1 MTRTTSGVLL
11 EILAQVPDPRKAKGK
26 RHPLSAILGLAVLA
40 IMCGYRSYST
50 IAEWGRTYSCALVK
64 RLGFTHAKTPCAA
77 TLHNLFKRLDIAKL
91 EQVLTQWTTET
102 LQSVPQAT
110 DRVALAIDGKQL
122 KGSAGQN
129 ATVSHLLSVVS
140 HQLGVTIAQKAV
152 DTKTNEIP
160 ISTEILSAFDIKGM
174 IVTTDALLTQRDF
187 CKKVCA
193 LDGDYV
199 VPVALNHR
207 QLHQD
212 IACLFAPPMDVNTVE
227 GTVNPLQQMHTELD
241 QNLDTHQT
249 VEKGHGR
256 IEIRRL
262 TASTALNDYIQWPGV
277 NQVFEY
283 SYQRIELSTGQVK
296 QKTQYGITSLTPD
309 QAAAIDLF
317 ALRRGHWTIEN
328 KSHWIRDM
336 VLGEDASQVREG
348 VIPQVM
354 SALRNTALAVLRFA
368 GHQSISK
375 AMRYF
380 AAHPQN
386 ALNLINT
393 KNEN

>member
-1 MTRTTSGVLL
+1 MPPTSSWDLL

-26 RHPLSAILGLAVLA
+26 RHPLRAILGLAVLA

-50 IAEWGRTYSCALVK
+50 IAEWGRTYSPTLV
-64 RLGFTHAKTPCAA
+64 RTLGFTHAQTPCAA
-77 TLHNLFKRLDIAKL
+77 TLHNLFKRLNIAKL
-91 EQVLTQWTTET
+91 EAVLTQWTTET
-102 LQSVPQAT
+102 LQSLPQT
-110 DRVALAIDGKQL
+110 SGRLALAIDGKQL
-122 KGSAGQN
+122 NGSAKQN

-152 DTKTNEIP
+152 DNKTNEIP
-160 ISTEILSAFDIKGM
+160 ISTEILSAFDIKGI

-199 VPVALNHR
+199 VPVGLNHK

-212 IACLFAPPMDVNTVE
+212 IACLFTPPMDINTTE
-227 GTVNPLQQMHTELD
+227 GTVHPLQQMHTELD
-241 QNLDTHQT
+241 QTLDTHQT
-249 VEKGHGR
+249 VEKGHQR

-262 TASTALNDYIQWPGV
+262 TASTALNDYVQWPGV
-277 NQVFEY
+277 NQVFAY
-283 SYQRIELSTGQVK
+283 SYERIELSTGQVK
-296 QKTQYGITSLTPD
+296 QKTQYGITSLTPN
-309 QAAAIDLF
+309 QAAAVDLL
-317 ALRRGHWTIEN
+317 ALRRGHWAIEN
-328 KSHWIRDM
+328 KSHWVRDV

-368 GHQSISK
+368 GHQQMSK

-380 AAHPQN
+380 AAHPQH
-386 ALNLINT
+386 ALNLIN
-393 KNEN
+393 KQN

>member
-1 MTRTTSGVLL
+1 MPQTPSGDLL

-50 IAEWGRTYSCALVK
+50 IAEWGRTYSPSLVK
-64 RLGFTHAKTPCAA
+64 ALGFTHANTPCAA
-77 TLHNLFKRLDIAKL
+77 TLHNLFKRLNIAKL
-91 EQVLTQWTTET
+91 EQVLTQWTTKT
-102 LQSVPQAT
+102 LQNVPQTT
-110 DRVALAIDGKQL
+110 DRLALAIDGKKL
-122 KGSAGQN
+122 NGSAKQN

-152 DTKTNEIP
+152 NNKTNEIP
-160 ISTEILSAFDIKGM
+160 ISTEILSAFDIKGI

-199 VPVALNHR
+199 VPVGLNHK

-212 IACLFAPPMDVNTVE
+212 IACLFTPPTDINRVE

-241 QNLDTHQT
+241 QTLDTHQT

-277 NQVFEY
+277 NQVFAY
-283 SYQRIELSTGQVK
+283 SYKRIEVSTGQVK
-296 QKTQYGITSLTPD
+296 QKTQYGITSLTPN
-309 QAAAIDLF
+309 QAAAADLL

-328 KSHWIRDM
+328 KSHWVRDV
-336 VLGEDASQVREG
+336 VLGEDASQVRWG

-368 GHQSISK
+368 GHQQMSK

-380 AAHPQN
+380 AAHPQH
-386 ALNLINT
+386 ALNLINQ
-393 KNEN
+393 KN

>member
-1 MTRTTSGVLL
+1 MPQTKSGYLL

-26 RHPLSAILGLAVLA
+26 RHPLPAILALAVLA

-50 IAEWGRTYSCALVK
+50 IAEWGRTYSSTLVK
-64 RLGFTHAKTPCAA
+64 ALGFTHAKTPCAA
-77 TLHNLFKRLDIAKL
+77 TLHNLFKRLDITQL
-91 EQVLTQWTTET
+91 EALLTQWTTQT
-102 LQSVPQAT
+102 LQNVAQAT
-110 DRVALAIDGKQL
+110 DRLALAIDGKQL
-122 KGSAGQN
+122 NGSAKQN

-140 HQLGVTIAQKAV
+140 HELGVTIAQKAV
-152 DTKTNEIP
+152 DSKTNEIP

-199 VPVALNHR
+199 VPVALNHK

-212 IACLFAPPMDVNTVE
+212 IACLFAPPMAINTNQS
-227 GTVNPLQQMHTELD
+227 TVNPLQQMHTELD
-241 QNLDTHQT
+241 QTLDTYQT
-249 VEKGHGR
+249 VEKGHQR

-283 SYQRIELSTGQVK
+283 SYERIDLSTGQVK
-296 QKTQYGITSLTPD
+296 QKTQYGITSLTPN
-309 QAAAIDLF
+309 QATAADLL
-317 ALRRGHWTIEN
+317 ALRRGHWAIEN
-328 KSHWIRDM
+328 KSHWGRDV
-336 VLGEDASQVREG
+336 VLGEDASQVRRG
-348 VIPQVM
+348 GIPQVM

-368 GHQSISK
+368 GHQHLSK

-380 AAHPQN
+380 AAHPQH
-386 ALNLINT
+386 ALNLINS
-393 KNEN
+393 KS

>member
-1 MTRTTSGVLL
+1 MPQTLSGDLL

-26 RHPLSAILGLAVLA
+26 RHPLRAILALAVLA

-50 IAEWGRTYSCALVK
+50 IAEWGRTYSPALVK
-64 RLGFTHAKTPCAA
+64 ALGFTHAQTPCAA
-77 TLHNLFKRLDIAKL
+77 TLHNLFKRLNIAEL
-91 EQVLTQWTTET
+91 EAVLTQWTTET
-102 LQSVPQAT
+102 LQSLRQAPG
-110 DRVALAIDGKQL
+110 RLALAIDGKQL
-122 KGSAGQN
+122 NGSAKQN

-152 DTKTNEIP
+152 DNKTNEIP
-160 ISTEILSAFDIKGM
+160 ISTEILSAFDIKGI

-199 VPVALNHR
+199 VPVGLNHK

-212 IACLFAPPMDVNTVE
+212 IACLFTPPMDINTTG
-227 GTVNPLQQMHTELD
+227 GTVHPLKQMHTELD
-241 QNLDTHQT
+241 QTLDTHQT
-249 VEKGHGR
+249 VEKGHQR

-277 NQVFEY
+277 NPVFAY
-283 SYQRIELSTGQVK
+283 SYERIELSTGQVK
-296 QKTQYGITSLTPD
+296 QKTQYGITSLTPN
-309 QAAAIDLF
+309 QAAAADLL
-317 ALRRGHWTIEN
+317 ALRRGHWAIEN
-328 KSHWIRDM
+328 KSHWVRDV

-368 GHQSISK
+368 GHQQMSK

-380 AAHPQN
+380 AAHPQH
-386 ALNLINT
+386 ALNLINRQ
-393 KNEN
+393 N

>member
-1 MTRTTSGVLL
+1 MSQTTSRDLL
-11 EILAQVPDPRKAKGK
+11 EILSQVPDPRKAKGK
-26 RHPLSAILGLAVLA
+26 RHPLRAILGLAVLA

-50 IAEWGRTYSCALVK
+50 IAEWGRTYSPTLVK
-64 RLGFTHAKTPCAA
+64 ALGFTHANTPCAA
-77 TLHNLFKRLDIAKL
+77 TLHNLFKRLNIAKL
-91 EQVLTQWTTET
+91 EQVLTQWTTQT

-110 DRVALAIDGKQL
+110 DRLALAIDGKQL
-122 KGSAGQN
+122 NGSAKQN

-152 DTKTNEIP
+152 NSKTNEIP
-160 ISTEILSAFDIKGM
+160 ISTEILSAFDIKGI

-199 VPVALNHR
+199 VPVGLNHK

-212 IACLFAPPMDVNTVE
+212 IACLFTPPMGIDRVE
-227 GTVNPLQQMHTELD
+227 GTVNPLQQMHTELN
-241 QNLDTHQT
+241 QTLDTHQT
-249 VEKGHGR
+249 VEKGHQR

-283 SYQRIELSTGQVK
+283 SYERIDLSTGQVK
-296 QKTQYGITSLTPD
+296 QKTQYGITSLTPN
-309 QAAAIDLF
+309 QATAADLL
-317 ALRRGHWTIEN
+317 ALRRGHWAIEN
-328 KSHWIRDM
+328 KSHWVRDV
-336 VLGEDASQVREG
+336 VLGEDASQVRRG

-368 GHQSISK
+368 GHQHVSK

-380 AAHPQN
+380 AAHPQH
-386 ALNLINT
+386 ALNLINS
-393 KNEN
+393 KS

>member
-1 MTRTTSGVLL
+1 MPPIQCGDLV

-26 RHPLSAILGLAVLA
+26 RHPLRAILGLAVLA
-40 IMCGYRSYST
+40 IMCGYRSYSA
-50 IAEWGRTYSCALVK
+50 IAQWGRTYNPALVK
-64 RLGFTHAKTPCAA
+64 ALGFTHTKTPCAA
-77 TLHNLFKRLDIAKL
+77 TLHNLFKRLNIAKL
-91 EQVLTQWTTET
+91 EQVLTQWTTQT

-110 DRVALAIDGKQL
+110 DRLALAIDGKKL
-122 KGSAGQN
+122 NGSAKQN

-152 DTKTNEIP
+152 DTQTNEIP

-187 CKKVCA
+187 CNKVCA

-212 IACLFAPPMDVNTVE
+212 IACLFAPPIDINTAD
-227 GTVNPLQQMHTELD
+227 GTGNPLQQMHTELD
-241 QNLDTHQT
+241 QTLDTHQV

-256 IEIRRL
+256 IEKRRL
-262 TASTALNDYIQWPGV
+262 TASTALNEYVQWPGV
-277 NQVFEY
+277 NQVFAY
-283 SYQRIELSTGQVK
+283 DYQRIDLSTGQVK
-296 QKTQYGITSLTPD
+296 QKPQYGITSLTPD
-309 QAAAIDLF
+309 QASAADLM

-328 KSHWIRDM
+328 KSHWVRDV
-336 VLGEDASQVREG
+336 VLGEDASQVRRG
-348 VIPQVM
+348 AIPQVM

-368 GHQSISK
+368 GYNKVTQ

-380 AAHPQN
+380 AAHPQH
-386 ALNLINT
+386 ALNLINCKT
-393 KNEN
+393 EN